1 MQIVDVDVALPA
13 DELLRAYQGNI
24 QTVLVRARDG
34 RRIQFPVKIL
44 WSYIGHE
51 GIYGRFRITYDGTG
65 KFQNIVR
72 IE

>member
-1 MQIVDVDVALPA
+1 MDVDVAVPA

-44 WSYIGHE
+44 WSYIAHE
-51 GIYGRFRITYDGTG
+51 GIYGRFRITYDDAG

>member
-1 MQIVDVDVALPA
+1 MDVDVALPA
-13 DELLRAYQGNI
+13 EELLRAYQGNI

-44 WSYIGHE
+44 WSFISHA
-51 GIYGRFRITYDGTG
+51 GIYGRFRITYDAAG
-65 KFQNIVR
+65 KFQDITR